1 MSDGFV
7 ARLDSGMAVQTV
19 TYLGTSGTDRVDSLA
34 FMDGALYAGGRTD
47 GTLGAARIGAT
58 DGFVARI
65 DAASGT
71 IAEINQFGT
80 KTARTEPV
88 AIAAIERGAS
98 MLGALGL
105 HRGTITPVGTDKLVA
120 QNQLRAGDSF
130 TRSEEPTSK
139 TKYLM
144 RKPHAVSCL

>member
-1 MSDGFV
+1 
-7 ARLDSGMAVQTV
+7 
-19 TYLGTSGTDRVDSLA
+19 
-34 FMDGALYAGGRTD
+34 MDGALYAGGRTD
-47 GTLGAARIGAT
+47 GMLGAARIGAT

-120 QNQLRAGDSF
+120 QTTLTAADSF
-130 TRSEEPTSK
+130 TLKVGDGREPKIHLDANETFDPLAAHRRFACGFPLK
-139 TKYLM
+139 A
-144 RKPHAVSCL
+144 HI

>member
-47 GTLGAARIGAT
+47 GMLGAARIGAT

-88 AIAAIERGAS
+88 DRKS
-98 MLGALGL
+98 
-105 HRGTITPVGTDKLVA
+105 
-120 QNQLRAGDSF
+120 
-130 TRSEEPTSK
+130 TRLNSS
-139 TKYLM
+139 
-144 RKPHAVSCL
+144 H

>member
-71 IAEINQFGT
+71 
-80 KTARTEPV
+80 
-88 AIAAIERGAS
+88 
-98 MLGALGL
+98 
-105 HRGTITPVGTDKLVA
+105 
-120 QNQLRAGDSF
+120 
-130 TRSEEPTSK
+130 RSEERRVGKSVSVRVDLGGRRSSK
-139 TKYLM
+139 KKILIITKDGHMEGRSYGEE
-144 RKPHAVSCL
+144 RTTNTHALQP